1 MYICFGG
8 MNNMDKKHFIKLFL
22 FFGILIAV
30 ITFNSAN
37 SRKVLASYLLQAQD
51 ESTSY
56 LPIISK
62 GMLLPTLT
70 PTPSPTGQPTIG
82 PSPTLPPIGDA
93 IVIDHNSVAL
103 FDQIPEQYLTIA
115 RNTPMLFSDRSV
127 GVNIDAFLDCLAAG
141 FPNDPNDWPEA
152 PASCRRD
159 FYEISGSTWIWKT
172 FSETDY
178 NNNDVPNRILYDPD
192 PDKYNRSNWTF
203 VYAAGDWESL
213 IDGFV
218 SQIVPQNVNANNVLS
233 FQFSYL
239 NIDHGSTIDDAD
251 IGFFVDLPHDG
262 YYDNRERWDISDLED
277 LETQYPTKTFIYW
290 TTSLS
295 RGLGSIDGQ
304 NFNNQMRQY
313 AISND
318 KILFDVADIESHD
331 ENGNPCYDNRDGVQY
346 CTMSG
351 TCENHPNDGQ
361 NIIAICQDYTTEID
375 GGHLGSVSGGGIQ
388 IAKAFWVLMARLAG
402 WNP

>member
-1 MYICFGG
+1 

-70 PTPSPTGQPTIG
+70 PTPSPTVQPTIG